1 MKKTIT
7 TIALLAGAASAYSQG
22 QINMNDYGTTF
33 AIQIFTPSTVAAIPV
48 TYGGYTTLEVQGN
61 TVNDDNAGTTTY
73 PGSTP
78 IGAGYEICLLAG
90 AAGDSV
96 SQLSPVAGSTFGTFI
111 STGGG
116 GYWNAPNNL
125 VTIPGITT
133 SATLAIAAWNTEG
146 GTVSSLGLAQATPG
160 DQWGISAIATEPVGI
175 APATPPY
182 LPAGI
187 TSFSL
192 GATPEPS
199 TIALGVIGASAF
211 LMRLRRKQ

>member
-7 TIALLAGAASAYSQG
+7 TIALLAGAVSGYSQG
-22 QINMNDYGTTF
+22 QVAMNDYGTTF
-33 AIQIFTPSTVAAIPV
+33 AIQIFTYSPAANIPV
-48 TYGGYTTLEVQGN
+48 TYGGYTVMEVQGN
-61 TVNDDNAGTTTY
+61 TANDDNPGTTAY
-73 PGSTP
+73 PSATP
-78 IGAGYEICLLAG
+78 LGAGYEICLLAG
-90 AAGDSV
+90 PAGSAV
-96 SQLSPVAGSTFGTFI
+96 SALSPVAGSTYGTFI

-116 GYWNAPNNL
+116 GYWNAGAGL
-125 VTIPGITT
+125 ATIPGITT

-160 DQWGISAIATEPVGI
+160 DAWGISAPATEALGFGSV
-175 APATPPY
+175 TPPF